1 MCLLKLDHAI
11 NLTIYEA
18 CKMAVFIPSLY
29 QMHDLFLPLFS
40 LYIAWFLLF
49 LRHTDGFACRKNE
62 FPLLTKIYILALF
75 LAKLYSKCGIKS
87 LVQNKSTGVNSLKL
101 TIKDGYSKGRGQISN
116 KAGGGEGC
124 CTKIRPTN
132 Y

>member
-1 MCLLKLDHAI
+1 MDSM
-11 NLTIYEA
+11 LTIYEA

-40 LYIAWFLLF
+40 LYSAWFLPF
-49 LRHTDGFACRKNE
+49 LRHTDGFACRQNE
-62 FPLLTKIYILALF
+62 FPLLTKIYWRCF
-75 LAKLYSKCGIKS
+75 
-87 LVQNKSTGVNSLKL
+87 
-101 TIKDGYSKGRGQISN
+101 RSN
-116 KAGGGEGC
+116 FTLNVGGGGGGG